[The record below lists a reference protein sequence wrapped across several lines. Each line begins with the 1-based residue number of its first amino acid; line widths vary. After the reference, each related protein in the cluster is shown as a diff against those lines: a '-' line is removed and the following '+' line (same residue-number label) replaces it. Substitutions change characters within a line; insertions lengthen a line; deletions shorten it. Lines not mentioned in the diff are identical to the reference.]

1 MIAFFKGGSLSISGV
16 KEVLYLM
23 KGSQKHINIIKV
35 IPKMLHFITLHDI
48 PKETLDCYLEVFT
61 VAYLKS
67 EEVFKRAVL
76 LDLQQFVDML
86 HANMQSFFVDR
97 SFKCNFVLFRVF
109 QLVNCVKDEYEC
121 PVKIL
126 KSSDSEK

>member
-1 MIAFFKGGSLSISGV
+1 
-16 KEVLYLM
+16 M

-76 LDLQQFVDML
+76 FDLQQFVDML

-109 QLVNCVKDEYEC
+109 QLVNCVKDELEC

>member
-76 LDLQQFVDML
+76 FDLQQFVDML

-109 QLVNCVKDEYEC
+109 QLVNCLKDDNEC
-121 PVKIL
+121 PIKNW
-126 KSSDSEK
+126 KPSDSER